1 MKLNRYLYAAAKL
14 VTIVFVM
21 WVATGVTQA
30 LHWGAVAQVAV
41 GFGVGILI
49 VLWLWVAEQAVKD
62 AREAMARIAREEL
75 HRDDVDALAD
85 SLTADV
91 LAEQPPFRAPTFRAP
106 TPEEW
111 DAASGRP
118 GRHALAETTQ
128 ELFTHEQLFGDGTHA
143 YHDMAA
149 YNDVT
154 EAFPGRLFPDGE

>member
-1 MKLNRYLYAAAKL
+1 MKLHRYLYAATKL
-14 VTIVFVM
+14 VTIVFVV
-21 WVATGVTQA
+21 WVATGVSQA

-41 GFGVGILI
+41 GLGVGVLI

-75 HRDDVDALAD
+75 HRDDIGALAD

-91 LAEQPPFRAPTFRAP
+91 LAEQGTKEFVAGVLA
-106 TPEEW
+106 
-111 DAASGRP
+111 DQRP
-118 GRHALAETTQ
+118 GRHTLMETTQ
-128 ELFTHEQLFGDGTHA
+128 ELFTHEQLFGDGTLA